1 MKQALALFLAV
12 TIAALSGCGGSGS
25 SAAPAS
31 AVAPAVPSSAV
42 SAVSEAV
49 SNAASPS
56 ATRTFTDSAGRT
68 VEIPAAPSR
77 IAPSGPLAQIALF
90 ALAPDQLVCLST
102 KWDKR
107 STEYIGAAYLQLPV
121 VGQLYGTKGTL
132 NLEGLAAVEPQLVI
146 DIGEAKKTVAEDMD
160 ALQKQVGVPT
170 VFIEATTA
178 TMGDAYRMLGE
189 LLGMPD
195 KAKVLADYCDEIYG
209 KTTALMQT
217 VGESKAK
224 ILYCLG
230 ESGSSVIA
238 NGSYHA
244 EVLDLL
250 SDNVAVLDNP
260 TSKGT
265 GNEVDFEQLYQW
277 KPEVILFAPDGAYA
291 KVEGDPRWQE

>member
-77 IAPSGPLAQIALF
+77 IAPSGPLAQIAL
-90 ALAPDQLVCLST
+90 APDQLVCLST

-160 ALQKQVGVPT
+160 ALQKQVGV
-170 VFIEATTA
+170 
-178 TMGDAYRMLGE
+178 
-189 LLGMPD
+189 
-195 KAKVLADYCDEIYG
+195 
-209 KTTALMQT
+209 
-217 VGESKAK
+217 
-224 ILYCLG
+224 
-230 ESGSSVIA
+230 
-238 NGSYHA
+238 
-244 EVLDLL
+244 
-250 SDNVAVLDNP
+250 
-260 TSKGT
+260 
-265 GNEVDFEQLYQW
+265 
-277 KPEVILFAPDGAYA
+277 
-291 KVEGDPRWQE
+291 